1 MVQNY
6 LLGLRSQIFPVKDLA
21 TSKGWWQKALGVDP
35 YFDEPFYVGFN
46 LGGFELGLDPN
57 TPLEKG
63 PTTYWGVEDITSV
76 IDHLISEKAILLSGI
91 TDVGDGIRVA
101 ELQSP
106 EGQRIGLIF
115 NPHFQVE
122 VSL

>member
-1 MVQNY
+1 MVENH

-21 TSKGWWQKALGVDP
+21 TAKVWWQKALGINP

-57 TPLEKG
+57 TPIANG
-63 PTTYWGVEDITSV
+63 PTTYWGVADIASA
-76 IDHLISEKAILLSGI
+76 IDHFISENASLITGI
-91 TDVGDGIRVA
+91 DDVGDGIRVA
-101 ELQSP
+101 QVQSP
-106 EGQRIGLIF
+106 DGQRIGLIF

-122 VSL
+122 VSR